1 MSVRT
6 ATFYTP
12 GVGSCGRNNVESD
25 FIVAVDHATI
35 TSFPGAG
42 ANPNLYVSSP
52 STTQTPDTA
61 YLPPRFFLNH
71 TALTSPC
78 NSNPMCGRKMR
89 VTHGKQS
96 VVVTVVDTCPGCAV
110 GSVDLTPAAF
120 KKLAPLSVGR
130 IHGVKWTLL

>member
-1 MSVRT
+1 MRFSVAAAIVALSATTSGFAKVHMSKSGGD
-6 ATFYTP
+6 ATYYTP

-42 ANPNLYVSSP
+42 ANPNL
-52 STTQTPDTA
+52 
-61 YLPPRFFLNH
+61 
-71 TALTSPC
+71 
-78 NSNPMCGRKMR
+78 NPMCGRKMR

-120 KKLAPLSVGR
+120 KKLGPLSVGR